1 LLAVVPVTVNAISS
15 QATPSADR
23 SDRFTRAPGVRVEA
37 LAGDGGD
44 EWVAFSALSGETHL
58 INETSAAIVDLL
70 DEEVPASIDSIVD
83 RIVGETGLPHDEV
96 RLLLADAWELLL
108 HGGLIRAV
116 TVTDH
121 HGPAP

>member
-1 LLAVVPVTVNAISS
+1 
-15 QATPSADR
+15 
-23 SDRFTRAPGVRVEA
+23 VRVEA

>member
-1 LLAVVPVTVNAISS
+1 LLAFIPVTVNAINS

-23 SDRFTRAPGVRVEA
+23 SNRFTRAPGVRVEV
-37 LAGDGGD
+37 LGGDSGD

-70 DEEVPASIDSIVD
+70 DEEVPASADSIVD
-83 RIVGETGLPHDEV
+83 RIACETGLLHDEV
-96 RLLLADAWELLL
+96 GLLLVDAWDLLL
-108 HGGLIRAV
+108 LGGLIRAV
-116 TVTDH
+116 VVPDH

>member
-23 SDRFTRAPGVRVEA
+23 SDRFTRAPGVQVEA

>member
-23 SDRFTRAPGVRVEA
+23 SDRFTRAPGVQVEA

-121 HGPAP
+121 HGAAP

>member
-1 LLAVVPVTVNAISS
+1 MLAVVPVTVNAISS

-23 SDRFTRAPGVRVEA
+23 SDRFTRAPGVQVEA